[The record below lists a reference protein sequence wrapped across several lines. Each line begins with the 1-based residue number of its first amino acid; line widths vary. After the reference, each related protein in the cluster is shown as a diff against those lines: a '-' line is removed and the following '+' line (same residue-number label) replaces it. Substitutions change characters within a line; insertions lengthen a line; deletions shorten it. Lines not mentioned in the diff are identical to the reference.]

1 MACGGGGG
9 DAASTG
15 APDAAVVTLPDAVV
29 TLPDAVVALPDA
41 AVAVPDAAVAVP
53 DAAVIVPDAVVALPD
68 AVVVLP
74 DASVVAPDAL
84 VVATDA
90 LPDALP
96 PPPDAAPLL
105 DAVEFRLFTPIR
117 LIAGERASLPLP
129 ALPGGPM
136 VLQLRAEIWRVEDGE
151 LRVNGRPALL
161 PGDADA
167 AWVTV
172 TEPWET
178 APDAPLVLTPEDL
191 GAQIDIEATGG
202 TLVIVG
208 ARLAD
213 PRVPRPAAPAEAE
226 PMESVAPAPAPCAD
240 PGCDDTPALAA
251 ALNGAPPGLM
261 RFALRPGTYTLRTP
275 WRITRPDT
283 HLAGDPA
290 GTTFRWDPTVAGEAA
305 ALTFAG
311 DAPAGPA
318 LPLAGDHIAGTA
330 TLRLANPRLGP
341 PPTFVQLVADDFGDV
356 PEICAAGRDVER
368 FQRHIVHTARV
379 LAADADTLTLDRPL
393 AMDVPA
399 PANPR
404 VQAVPLLTG
413 ARVTDL
419 TLEAACPEA
428 LAVNT
433 IAVEDC
439 TNPEVADDDGL
450 ALTRTVG
457 ARVERVTARAFGKFS
472 LRVDEAL
479 ETRLT
484 DNSMDHPSNYGDGG
498 RGYGVHVIRSSRTR
512 ILGERVDTCRHAVV
526 VDFGSSDTQ
535 LLGADLRNA
544 QLATV
549 DIHGEASRDTLLR
562 GNHIVGGR
570 YAVVVGGGGTEVHCN
585 DGPRHHLHR
594 NVFEGSLLTTV
605 SVTNATRTVTV
616 QDNVFGVAPVALA
629 VSLGAGNVLSRD
641 NRFEGS
647 VAPPI
652 LVDATSGPLVLQRN
666 TFVTTCAPEAVV
678 LPDAARPAEAVDLR
692 DDNLYCPDQGAP

>member
-1 MACGGGGG
+1 MIA
-9 DAASTG
+9 D
-15 APDAAVVTLPDAVV
+15 PDAAMAVPDAAVTLPDAAVA
-29 TLPDAVVALPDA
+29 LPDAAIVLQDAAVALPDA
-41 AVAVPDAAVAVP
+41 AVALPDAAVALP
-53 DAAVIVPDAVVALPD
+53 DAAVALPD
-68 AVVVLP
+68 AAV
-74 DASVVAPDAL
+74 AAPDAL
-84 VVATDA
+84 A
-90 LPDALP
+90 DALP

-105 DAVEFRLFTPIR
+105 EAVELRVLTPIR
-117 LIAGERASLPLP
+117 LNAGERAALPLP
-129 ALPGGPM
+129 AMPSGPM

-167 AWVTV
+167 PWITV
-172 TEPWET
+172 TEPWEV

-191 GAQIDIEATGG
+191 GAQVELEATGG
-202 TLVIVG
+202 TLVLLG

-213 PRVPRPAAPAEAE
+213 PRAPLPAPPDEAV
-226 PMESVAPAPAPCAD
+226 PMESVAPAPLPCAE
-240 PGCDDTPALAA
+240 PGCDDAPALAA
-251 ALNGAPPGLM
+251 ALNAAPPGPM
-261 RFALRPGTYTLRTP
+261 RFVLGPGPYTLRTP

-290 GTTFRWDPTVAGEAA
+290 GTTFRWDPIVAGEVA

-311 DAPAGPA
+311 GAPVGPA
-318 LPLAGDHIAGTA
+318 LPLAADHVAGTA
-330 TLRLANPRLGP
+330 TLRLANPLLGP
-341 PPTFVQLVADDFGDV
+341 PPAYVQLVADDFGDV

-399 PANPR
+399 AANPR

-433 IAVEDC
+433 IAAEDC
-439 TNPEVADDDGL
+439 TTPEVADDDGL

-484 DNSMDHPSNYGDGG
+484 DNAMEHPSNYGDGG

-512 ILGERVDTCRHAVV
+512 IRGERVDTCRHAVV

-535 LLGADLRNA
+535 VLDGDLRNA
-544 QLATV
+544 QLATI
-549 DIHGEASRDTLLR
+549 DIHGEASRDTLVR

-594 NVFEGSLLTTV
+594 NLFEGSLLTTV

-678 LPDAARPAEAVDLR
+678 LPDAARPAGAVDLR
-692 DDNLYCPDQGAP
+692 EDNLYCPDEGAP